1 MRHEAPGT
9 CLRAEDFAN
18 ISSPSSHSHPFKEEG
33 FVSGVRG
40 GEGSGRLLEATSEM
54 GLLRG
59 LLGKVWAVS
68 MRHGQGA
75 KNGGDV

>member
-9 CLRAEDFAN
+9 RLRAEDFAS

-54 GLLRG
+54 GLL
-59 LLGKVWAVS
+59 
-68 MRHGQGA
+68 
-75 KNGGDV
+75 